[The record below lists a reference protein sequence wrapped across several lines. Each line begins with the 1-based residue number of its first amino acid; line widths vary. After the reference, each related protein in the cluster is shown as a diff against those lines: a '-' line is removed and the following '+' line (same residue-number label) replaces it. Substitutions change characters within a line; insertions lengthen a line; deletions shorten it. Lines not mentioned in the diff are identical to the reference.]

1 MVNPDLR
8 SLNLIRIGTSGAL
21 QTDIPVDSLLVS
33 KAAIGLDVLMHYYK
47 FEQSEEEKNVQQ
59 AFQDSLGAKGMHPYF
74 VSGSDQLIN
83 TLANDIQQGITI
95 TAPGFYAPQGRQV
108 RVKNILPGLMQSV
121 QNFRYLNWRITNL
134 EMETAGIYGMASSLG
149 HKAISFNVI
158 LANRITQKFSKNP
171 SGVMQQFIKMILERV
186 AAS

>member
-1 MVNPDLR
+1 
-8 SLNLIRIGTSGAL
+8 
-21 QTDIPVDSLLVS
+21 
-33 KAAIGLDVLMHYYK
+33 
-47 FEQSEEEKNVQQ
+47 
-59 AFQDSLGAKGMHPYF
+59 
-74 VSGSDQLIN
+74 
-83 TLANDIQQGITI
+83 
-95 TAPGFYAPQGRQV
+95 
-108 RVKNILPGLMQSV
+108 MQSV